1 MKHARV
7 NATALVGLFVASVF
21 VFGGC
26 AKAPNR
32 AQETPVETD
41 LALETFDTAWRIVY
55 ETHFDTTFNGVDWVA
70 LKDEL
75 RPQAE
80 AAQTLRDLRR
90 VMDEMVSR
98 LGQSHFA
105 IIPQEA
111 VDTLNPFESD
121 VSGEVGDIGMEARVI
136 DEQLVVTS
144 VDEGGAASEAGVAP
158 GWVILHVG
166 EDTVANLM
174 EAIDER
180 GSRYSTGFLLWESVG
195 YRLGGEPG
203 AVRSVGFLDGAD
215 AVRDLDLELQ
225 PDESEPVKFG
235 NLPTFFSRFDSYPV
249 SSEDHGVEAGVIW
262 FNFWMVPLARHIDR
276 AVDEFREMDGI
287 VIDLRGNRGG
297 VGGMAAGLAG
307 HFLDEPI
314 SLGTFRTRQTEL
326 QIRANPRRVSTG
338 GERVEP
344 FDGPVAV
351 LIDEVSGSASEMF
364 AGGMQSIGRVRVFG
378 TTSVGGVLPA
388 RMDRLPNGDVLYH
401 AFADFTTPDGV
412 ELEGRGV
419 IPDEPVPLSRAEL
432 LAGRDAPLEAA
443 LRWIASE
450 RSANV
455 TGESQQH

>member
-1 MKHARV
+1 MRNTRV
-7 NATALVGLFVASVF
+7 KATALIGLFVTSVF

-26 AKAPNR
+26 AKRPDPVR
-32 AQETPVETD
+32 ETPVEAD

-55 ETHFDTTFNGVDWVA
+55 ETHFDTTFNGVDWLA
-70 LKDEL
+70 LKEEL
-75 RPQAE
+75 RPRAE
-80 AAQTLRDLRR
+80 AAGTLGDLRR
-90 VMDEMVSR
+90 VLAEMVSR
-98 LGQSHFA
+98 LEQSHFA
-105 IIPQEA
+105 VIPQEA

-121 VSGEVGDIGMEARVI
+121 VSGEVGDIGLEARLV

-144 VDEGGAASEAGVAP
+144 VDEGGAASEAGIAP
-158 GWVILHVG
+158 GWVILYVG

-174 EAIDER
+174 DAISER
-180 GSRYSTGFLLWESVG
+180 GSRYGTGFLLWESVG
-195 YRLGGEPG
+195 FRLGGAPG
-203 AVRSVGFLDGAD
+203 AVRSVGLLDQEN
-215 AVRDLDLELQ
+215 AVRELDLELQ

-235 NLPTFFSRFDSYPV
+235 NLPTFFSRFDSHAV
-249 SSEDHGVEAGVIW
+249 SSEEHGVEVGVIW
-262 FNFWMVPLARHIDR
+262 FNFWMVPLVRHIDR
-276 AVDEFREMDGI
+276 AVDEFRDMDGI

-297 VGGMAAGLAG
+297 VGAMTAGLAG
-307 HFLDEPI
+307 HFLDEPV

-338 GERVEP
+338 GQRVEP

-388 RMDRLPNGDVLYH
+388 SMDRLPNGDVLYH

-412 ELEGRGV
+412 KLEGRGV
-419 IPDEPVPLSRAEL
+419 IPDEPIPLSRAEL
-432 LAGRDAPLEAA
+432 LAGRDVPLEAA

-450 RSANV
+450 RSAEV